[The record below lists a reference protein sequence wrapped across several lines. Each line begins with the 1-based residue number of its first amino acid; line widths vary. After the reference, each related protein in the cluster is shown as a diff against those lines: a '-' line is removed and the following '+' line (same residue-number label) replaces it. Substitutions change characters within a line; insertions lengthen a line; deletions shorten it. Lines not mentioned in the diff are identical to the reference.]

1 MWALSYAPTW
11 EIGAENRSVN
21 MVNHYY
27 YYHYHHHHR
36 HYYCCCSWWWHLLL
50 GLLVLRPSISSLL
63 QSATAYFITKC
74 YGLLLQSATILLQ
87 SAKGESAT
95 IITNCD
101 RTPFF
106 RLVAVMKIKF
116 STHKIYLWEHLI
128 RFVCQHWWLKANI
141 TFSIPVLCLRK
152 IQSLNFLSYE
162 FTPSLQWVT

>member
-21 MVNHYY
+21 MVNYYY

-50 GLLVLRPSISSLL
+50 GLLVLRPSISS
-63 QSATAYFITKC
+63 
-74 YGLLLQSATILLQ
+74 LLQSATILLQ

-128 RFVCQHWWLKANI
+128 GFVCQHWWLKANI